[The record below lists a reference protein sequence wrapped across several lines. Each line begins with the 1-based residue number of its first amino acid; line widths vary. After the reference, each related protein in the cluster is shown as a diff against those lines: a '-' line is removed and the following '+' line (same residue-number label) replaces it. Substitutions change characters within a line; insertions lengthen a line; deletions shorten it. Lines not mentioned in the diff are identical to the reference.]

1 MPLAGSYIDRTEAQ
15 VYFDGRLNTDA
26 WDDSSDQERDKSLI
40 MSTRILDRLNYLG
53 QKAVSTQEL
62 QFPRGTDTV
71 VPQDVQDATAEVA
84 LALLDGVDPDLEYE
98 NLFMTSQG
106 YGGIRSSY
114 DRRVKAPHLLA
125 RVPSFAAWTLLKPYL
140 RDDLNIE
147 LHRTS

>member
-1 MPLAGSYIDRTEAQ
+1 MLIGSYIDRVEAQ
-15 VYFDGRLNTDA
+15 VYFDGRLNVEA
-26 WDDSSDQERDKSLI
+26 WDASSDTEKDKSLI
-40 MSTRILDRLNYLG
+40 MSTRIIDRLNYLG
-53 QKAVSTQEL
+53 QKADEAQDL
-62 QFPRGTDTV
+62 QFPRGTDTT

-106 YGGIRSSY
+106 YGGIRSSF

-125 RVPSFAAWTLLKPYL
+125 RVPSFAAWTLLHPYL
-140 RDDLNIE
+140 RDGLNIE